1 MTNTLPT
8 HLDYHTPKPLSNIT
22 ARLIVLN
29 VCWASLVV
37 WAAIQG
43 YVAFVFTH
51 DISGLSYVI
60 SGVLAVSLVAV
71 FLGHTRILPHAKTWV
86 VLLGLI
92 GNLTG
97 FVLALQGMGGGDL
110 TSAAGLL
117 KMGMALI
124 DGLGVAFC
132 STLVGAIST
141 LWMGTNSYVLHM
153 EASE

>member
-1 MTNTLPT
+1 MAKLIILNT
-8 HLDYHTPKPLSNIT
+8 
-22 ARLIVLN
+22 
-29 VCWASLVV
+29 CWAALVV
-37 WAAIQG
+37 WAAVQG
-43 YVAFVFTH
+43 YVGFVFTH

-60 SGVLAVSLVAV
+60 SALLVVTVAAA
-71 FLGHTRILPHAKTWV
+71 FKGHTRILPHAKTWV

-97 FVLALQGMGGGDL
+97 FVLALKGMGGGDL
-110 TSAAGLL
+110 ASAAGLL
-117 KMGMALI
+117 KMASSLI

>member
-1 MTNTLPT
+1 M
-8 HLDYHTPKPLSNIT
+8 T
-22 ARLIVLN
+22 ARLIILN
-29 VCWASLVV
+29 TCWAALVV
-37 WAAIQG
+37 WASVMG
-43 YVAFVFTH
+43 YTQFVFTH

-60 SGVLAVSLVAV
+60 SGVLAVSLASI

-97 FVLALQGMGGGDL
+97 FVLALKGMGGGDL
-110 TSAAGLL
+110 ASAAGLL
-117 KMGMALI
+117 KMASSLI